1 MLDGIYNRPNNMIER
16 QKAYQADPRPV
27 HLKAPRRV
35 LYLRLFG
42 VGFTAGALGT
52 VYGISQLIRGK
63 Q

>member
-1 MLDGIYNRPNNMIER
+1 MLDGIYNRPYRIIETQR
-16 QKAYQADPRPV
+16 AYQADPRPV
-27 HLKAPRRV
+27 HLKAPRRA

-52 VYGISQLIRGK
+52 VFGIYSLIRGK